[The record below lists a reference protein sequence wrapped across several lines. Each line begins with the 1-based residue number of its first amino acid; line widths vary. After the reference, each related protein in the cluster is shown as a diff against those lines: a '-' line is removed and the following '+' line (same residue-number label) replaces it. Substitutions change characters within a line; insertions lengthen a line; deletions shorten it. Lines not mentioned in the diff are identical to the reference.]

1 MTTSSHLSS
10 QPFCTMF
17 QKSFHSLRSLM
28 NFQSSLFP
36 SMSFLFFLTNLN
48 LIINPYNHSLTY
60 TLDFPV
66 SLSLSC
72 SQLAKIH
79 PSLIQCLTYS
89 NTCVCEDKYDQK
101 TSHMQSLYIYELD
114 IKWITTLFIYTM
126 CPFQPL
132 SHFSRTG
139 LISIFL

>member
-60 TLDFPV
+60 TLDFLV

-72 SQLAKIH
+72 PQLAKIH

-89 NTCVCEDKYDQK
+89 TPVSVQTNMTKRPHTCIHFTFMNYTLNESQLCSFIPFVPS
-101 TSHMQSLYIYELD
+101 SH
-114 IKWITTLFIYTM
+114 
-126 CPFQPL
+126 C
-132 SHFSRTG
+132 
-139 LISIFL
+139 LIFPEQG